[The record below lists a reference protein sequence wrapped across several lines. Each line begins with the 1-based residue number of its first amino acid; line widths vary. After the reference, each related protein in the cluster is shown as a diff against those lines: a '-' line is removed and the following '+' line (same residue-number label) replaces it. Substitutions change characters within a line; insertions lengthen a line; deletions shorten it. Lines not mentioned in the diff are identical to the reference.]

1 MADRFTYETAE
12 RSSPLETY
20 EWDSIWFEHAD
31 DFVKKRVLI
40 IGDSISC
47 GYRSFVNKRLGGK
60 LYADGIGT
68 SKAPDNPA
76 YIALIEYVLSQRSDY
91 SLVQFNFGLHGWHL
105 DDGGYAA
112 SVLKIAR
119 YLKNKLPQAALAAAL
134 TPPVKNP
141 ENFSE
146 EGERTPIILRRNAA
160 LRLAAEKTGA
170 HVLDLY
176 SVLKDK
182 GALCRDDGV
191 HQTDAGYDLLAAEC
205 VKIYHQLLKQDGGLL

>member
-1 MADRFTYETAE
+1 MEKFMDFLHTMAEDC
-12 RSSPLETY
+12 
-20 EWDSIWFEHAD
+20 
-31 DFVKKRVLI
+31 I
-40 IGDSISC
+40 ISYGLGDWC
-47 GYRSFVNKRLGGK
+47 F
-60 LYADGIGT
+60 
-68 SKAPDNPA
+68 P
-76 YIALIEYVLSQRSDY
+76 
-91 SLVQFNFGLHGWHL
+91 
-105 DDGGYAA
+105 
-112 SVLKIAR
+112 
-119 YLKNKLPQAALAAAL
+119 KNTKMCSAAL
-134 TPPVKNP
+134 TTPVKNP